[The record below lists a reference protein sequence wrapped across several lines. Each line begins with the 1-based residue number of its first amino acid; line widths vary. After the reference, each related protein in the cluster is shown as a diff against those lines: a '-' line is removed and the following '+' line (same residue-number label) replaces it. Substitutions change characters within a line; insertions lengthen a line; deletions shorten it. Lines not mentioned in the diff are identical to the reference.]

1 MTPEFDLRAF
11 SAAFGRRD
19 QILREWRLFLRR
31 YPILITPASWKRP
44 FSVDYDQQGPEVF
57 REILQAQSPMLAVAL
72 LGIPGLTVPS
82 GVIDGVPTGVQVV
95 ADRFREDHCFDA
107 GEVVEAANPM
117 NTPIDPRA

>member
-31 YPILITPASWKRP
+31 YPILITPASWTRP

-72 LGIPGLTVPS
+72 LGIPG
-82 GVIDGVPTGVQVV
+82 
-95 ADRFREDHCFDA
+95 
-107 GEVVEAANPM
+107 
-117 NTPIDPRA
+117 